1 MLREPRDGARP
12 RTSDEGPHRQ
22 LDQRAS
28 PALWG
33 ELIARVFSLDGVEE
47 GISQVS
53 PLSSRAVFLSDQ
65 SVERSPETSLAPGRR
80 LEPVHL
86 HGVQDTSIHLVL
98 PPDRGDELVDLGWAE
113 PHQYADFDTEY
124 MVYGPRDHAELA
136 AVVSVVEESLAFARD
151 ERR

>member
-1 MLREPRDGARP
+1 M
-12 RTSDEGPHRQ
+12 
-22 LDQRAS
+22 DQRAS

-113 PHQYADFDTEY
+113 PHQYADFDTEH